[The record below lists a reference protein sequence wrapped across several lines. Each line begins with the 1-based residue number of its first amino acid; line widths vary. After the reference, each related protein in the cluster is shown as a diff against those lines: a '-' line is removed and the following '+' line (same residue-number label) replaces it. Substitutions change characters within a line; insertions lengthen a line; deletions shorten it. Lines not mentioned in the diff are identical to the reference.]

1 MEILTITNNKGGTS
15 KTTTAQSLAIG
26 LALNNKKVLLVDS
39 DPQGN
44 LSYVFKV
51 LNAPNNIYTLYTG
64 DSDINNSRYRASFT
78 SNDTKY
84 YIDIIPSSQKLANA
98 DNEFTKEPYISS
110 GCQELLKDNLDTI
123 KEQYDY
129 ILIDTPPTLGILT
142 LNALVSSTSA
152 VVPMNADIF
161 SLQGLTALN
170 DKIQIINKKLNPS
183 LYIKGILLTKYNDRT
198 ILNRD
203 LKTAIE
209 QATKQF
215 KTKVFNTYI
224 RESVAVKESQTN
236 GTCVMLQYPNN
247 NASIDYMLFTSEI
260 IKNKDSEVKE
270 NE

>member
-15 KTTTAQSLAIG
+15 KTSTAQSLAVG
-26 LALNNKKVLLVDS
+26 LAINNKKVLLVDS

-51 LNAPNNIYTLYTG
+51 LNAPNNLYTLYTG
-64 DSDINNSRYRASFT
+64 ASDINNSRYRATFT
-78 SNDTKY
+78 DKTKKY

-110 GCQELLKDNLDTI
+110 GCQELLKDNLDMI
-123 KEQYDY
+123 KDQYDY
-129 ILIDTPPTLGILT
+129 IIIDTPPTLGILT

-152 VVPMNADIF
+152 IVPMNADIF
-161 SLQGLTALN
+161 SLQGLTALK
-170 DKIQIINKKLNPS
+170 DKIDIINKKLNPS

-203 LKTAIE
+203 LKKAIE

-215 KTKVFNTYI
+215 NTKVFKTYI
-224 RESVAVKESQTN
+224 RESVAVKESQTT
-236 GTCVMLQYPNN
+236 GTCVMIQYPNN
-247 NASIDYMLFTSEI
+247 NASIDYMMFTKEI
-260 IKNKDSEVKE
+260 LKDREVKG